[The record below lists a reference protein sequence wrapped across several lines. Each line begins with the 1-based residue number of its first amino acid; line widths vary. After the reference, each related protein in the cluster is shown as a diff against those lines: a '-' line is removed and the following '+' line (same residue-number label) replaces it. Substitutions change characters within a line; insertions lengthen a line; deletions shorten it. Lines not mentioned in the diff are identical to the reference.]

1 MGGEFEFAARF
12 DGELFVPGVHTFRR
26 GSLPVTQISLDVSRA
41 RLTCEV
47 IQVCLSKKKKQKTH
61 QVRSELL
68 SDLRTEMTYLSDQ

>member
-47 IQVCLSKKKKQKTH
+47 IQVCLSKKKNKK
-61 QVRSELL
+61 RIK
-68 SDLRTEMTYLSDQ
+68 SDPSC